1 MTSYPLSVEARI
13 RLITPIFSDREEV
26 EVVGRLSGDD
36 AQAFIDAIDKVN
48 SYTIPD
54 SEAENK
60 AVDIDQNLHTFV
72 N

>member
-1 MTSYPLSVEARI
+1 MEARI